1 MGRRGATQ
9 SRPQLERE
17 TGLPVAFMARC
28 VVEDLARFL
37 GVALP
42 GRCVVRLA
50 AQARTVYAH
59 SPSFRQKINRP
70 GERGRDC
77 LYCFLQHWLTAALY
91 RSNPDLY
98 RRLPLGYATGEPLPA
113 SKESPRSCGTMRRRV

>member
-1 MGRRGATQ
+1 MPRAASKIRPSTR
-9 SRPQLERE
+9 RPQLESE

-42 GRCVVRLA
+42 VRCIARLA

-59 SPSFRQKINRP
+59 SPRFREMLNRP

-77 LYCFLQHWLTAALY
+77 LYRFLQHWLAAALY
-91 RSNPDLY
+91 SSDPDLY
-98 RRLPLGYATGEPLPA
+98 RRLLPGYATGESLPA
-113 SKESPRSCGTMRRRV
+113 P